1 MWAVF
6 PELQHLTFWNKM
18 SWIEFVNHSL
28 PSPFDFKSLKA
39 SDHCFKTIPF
49 FFFLPHISVWKKNKK
64 KNQSHQLRLEH
75 IFLLHHAK
83 SQSSWVSLYPPNSFP
98 HIHSYCLTPILL
110 ILECFLLCPEEK
122 RPGKKK
128 RHRYKLSAVNFKTVL
143 NVKQGHK
150 KSIFLSNYPISMTG
164 LMLPC
169 KWLTSLWSDW
179 LIYQ

>member
-1 MWAVF
+1 MNRICEPLFALPLWF
-6 PELQHLTFWNKM
+6 QILKSIRSLLQNYPLLL
-18 SWIEFVNHSL
+18 S
-28 PSPFDFKSLKA
+28 PSSYFSLK
-39 SDHCFKTIPF
+39 
-49 FFFLPHISVWKKNKK
+49 KKIKK
-64 KNQSHQLRLEH
+64 SHQLRLEH

-83 SQSSWVSLYPPNSFP
+83 SQSSWVSLYPPNSFR